1 MPSHHGVDLDRAG
14 AVNDNRPDLAQRAHQ
29 KDGKKSKDGRVTGK
43 AEGLKCGPSHFPQAS
58 GLPGEMMIIQ
68 NASRGGDRT
77 RGIPGILHTTSLGPE
92 QRNRLVDGI
101 IDLSA
106 HGRKGDG
113 PVHRVSGNDATAH
126 NAGMRPLPGA
136 PVH

>member
-1 MPSHHGVDLDRAG
+1 MPRHYGVDLDRAG
-14 AVNDNRPDLAQRAHQ
+14 AVNDNRPDVAQRARQ
-29 KDGKKSKDGRVTGK
+29 GGGPKSKDGRVSGK
-43 AEGLKCGPSHFPQAS
+43 AEGLKHSPSHYPQAT
-58 GLPGEMMIIQ
+58 GLPGELMIIQ
-68 NASRGGDRT
+68 NASRGSDKT
-77 RGIPGILHTTSLGPE
+77 RGIPGILNTTTLGPE
-92 QRNRLVDGI
+92 QRRGLVDGI

-106 HGRKGDG
+106 YGRKGDG